1 MPEGSR
7 GSGALHASAWSLR
20 WLKNLCQLWTAYIW
34 LCIYTVNEVNL
45 WRSPQHAAFDAAN
58 SSLLSATSQQ
68 LCQRA
73 VEDLE
78 RCMPRPGL
86 CGGSNV
92 SIYCQLWTAYIWLC
106 IYTVNEV
113 NLWRS
118 PQHAAFD
125 AANSSLLSATSQQLC
140 QRAVEDLERCMP
152 RPGLCG
158 GSNVSIYCQLWT
170 AYIWLCIYTVNE
182 VNLWRSP
189 QHAAFDAANS
199 SLLSATSQQLCQRAV
214 EDLERC
220 MPRPGLCGGSNVS
233 IYCQLWTAYI
243 WLCIYTV
250 NEVNLWRSPQHAAFD
265 AANSSLLSATSQQL
279 CQRAVEDLERC
290 MPRPGLCGGSNVSI
304 YCQLWTAYIWL
315 CIYTVNEVN
324 LWRSPQHAA
333 FDAANSSLLSA
344 TSQQLCQRAVEDLER
359 CMPRP
364 GLCGGS
370 NVSIYCQ
377 LWTAYIW
384 LCIYTVNEVNL
395 WRSPQHAAFDAAN
408 SSLLSATSQQLCQRA
423 VEDLERCMPRP
434 GLCGGSNVSIYCQ
447 LWTAYIWLCIYTVNE
462 VNLWRSPQHAAFDAA
477 NSSLLSATSQQLCQ
491 RAVEDLERC
500 MPRPGLCG
508 GSNVSIYCQLWTAYI
523 WLCIYTVNEVN
534 LWRSPQHAAFD
545 AANSS
550 LLSATSQQLCQRAVE
565 DLERCMPR
573 PGLCGGSNVS
583 IYCQLWTAYIW
594 LCIYTVNEV
603 KIWRSPQHAA
613 FDAAN
618 SSLLSALPNSCAR
631 GQSRIW
637 SAACLGLVS
646 AVAQM

>member
-1 MPEGSR
+1 
-7 GSGALHASAWSLR
+7 
-20 WLKNLCQLWTAYIW
+20 
-34 LCIYTVNEVNL
+34 
-45 WRSPQHAAFDAAN
+45 
-58 SSLLSATSQQ
+58 
-68 LCQRA
+68 
-73 VEDLE
+73 
-78 RCMPRPGL
+78 MPRPGL
-86 CGGSNV
+86 CSGSNV

-594 LCIYTVNEV
+594 LCIYTVM
-603 KIWRSPQHAA
+603 RSTSGGVH
-613 FDAAN
+613 
-618 SSLLSALPNSCAR
+618 SMLLSTQQILVCFLPLPNSCAVR
-631 GQSRIW
+631 GLSRIW

>member
-1 MPEGSR
+1 MPRPGLCGGSNVNSCANFGLSSIYTVNEVMPLAESTALAQQILVCIYCPNSCAR
-7 GSGALHASAWSLR
+7 GQSIYMAMYIHCK
-20 WLKNLCQLWTAYIW
+20 WLKCEHLLPESTAYICFRW

-45 WRSPQHAAFDAAN
+45 WRSPKHAAFDAAN

-68 LCQRA
+68 LCQGA

-462 VNLWRSPQHAAFDAA
+462 VNSGGVH
-477 NSSLLSATSQQLCQ
+477 SMLLSTQQILVCFL
-491 RAVEDLERC
+491 R
-500 MPRPGLCG
+500 
-508 GSNVSIYCQLWTAYI
+508 
-523 WLCIYTVNEVN
+523 
-534 LWRSPQHAAFD
+534 
-545 AANSS
+545 
-550 LLSATSQQLCQRAVE
+550 
-565 DLERCMPR
+565 
-573 PGLCGGSNVS
+573 
-583 IYCQLWTAYIW
+583 
-594 LCIYTVNEV
+594 
-603 KIWRSPQHAA
+603 
-613 FDAAN
+613 
-618 SSLLSALPNSCAR
+618 LPNSCAR
-631 GQSRIW
+631 GLSRIW